1 MVGIYRLRDGL
12 CLSLSLM
19 INMLPSS
26 ENNDVIP
33 EYFLIKVPYS
43 YRGTSD
49 QID

>member
-1 MVGIYRLRDGL
+1 
-12 CLSLSLM
+12 M
-19 INMLPSS
+19 INTASS
-26 ENNDVIP
+26 KNNDVIP